1 MTARH
6 YGLRTDYYWLLVIT
20 ETSDWN
26 SAAHQHAPS
35 DVTSVFGKERESKT
49 RQEEP
54 EGDVAH
60 PHDTLAQT

>member
-1 MTARH
+1 M
-6 YGLRTDYYWLLVIT
+6 IT

-26 SAAHQHAPS
+26 YTAHQHAPS
-35 DVTSVFGKERESKT
+35 DVTSVFGKGCESKT

-60 PHDTLAQT
+60 PHDTLTQR